1 MSISKDLIKSFIL
14 DSRNDMK
21 QYATCELNRRHL
33 FIIANHS
40 KYSHHFPVI
49 GKIEQKHD
57 NHAIRK

>member
-40 KYSHHFPVI
+40 KYSHHFS
-49 GKIEQKHD
+49 G
-57 NHAIRK
+57 NRKNRTKK